1 MEYKA
6 MRKIAIDEINF
17 LNLCL
22 KKYADNDD
30 WDMFSFTLSKRRNYL
45 DITYKL
51 GLLDYA
57 EYEKQS
63 FDDKFEMLDVEKEV
77 KLYEERC

>member
-1 MEYKA
+1 
-6 MRKIAIDEINF
+6 MRTIVLDEINF

>member
-1 MEYKA
+1 MKGVEKMEYKA
-6 MRKIAIDEINF
+6 MRTIVLDEINF

-45 DITYKL
+45 DFAYKL
-51 GLLDYA
+51 GLLEYS
-57 EYEKQS
+57 EYEKAS
-63 FDDKFEMLDVEKEV
+63 FDDKFEMLLDTIETS
-77 KLYEERC
+77 